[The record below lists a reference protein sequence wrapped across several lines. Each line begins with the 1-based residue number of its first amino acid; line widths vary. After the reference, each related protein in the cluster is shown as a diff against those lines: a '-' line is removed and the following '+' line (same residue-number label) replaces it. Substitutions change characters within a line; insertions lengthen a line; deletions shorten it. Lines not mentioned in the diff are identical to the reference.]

1 MPEVSASEDFYR
13 DSEGCMD
20 VQLQELIDK
29 IKKDGVASA
38 EASAAEILA
47 DAEKKAR
54 TIVSDAEQKAESI
67 IKNAKVET
75 ERMEKAGED
84 AIAQAGRNM
93 ILSFRDSLTAELD
106 RIIKTE
112 TEKAY
117 SKDMLSKLIPE
128 TVKAWTKHTDANELS
143 VLLSEKDLKELESAL
158 TFALKDEIAKGLVL
172 KSDKTL
178 AAGFRIGIKE
188 GRAFYDYSSDSLAEL
203 FAAYVNPRTAAILK
217 GAVQGTN
224 A

>member
-1 MPEVSASEDFYR
+1 
-13 DSEGCMD
+13 MD

-38 EASAAEILA
+38 EAAAQEILS

-54 TIVSDAEQKAESI
+54 ALVSDAEAKADGI
-67 IKNAKVET
+67 IKNAKAET
-75 ERMEKAGED
+75 ERMEKASED

-106 RIIKTE
+106 RSIRTE
-112 TEKAY
+112 TAKAY
-117 SKDMLSKLIPE
+117 SKELLANLIPE
-128 TVKAWTKHTDANELS
+128 TVKAWTKHADAEELS

-158 TFALKDEIAKGLVL
+158 TSALKDEIAKGLVL

-178 AAGFRIGIKE
+178 AGGFRIGVKD

-217 GAVQGTN
+217 GAVQGIN
-224 A
+224 E

>member
-1 MPEVSASEDFYR
+1 
-13 DSEGCMD
+13 MD

-54 TIVSDAEQKAESI
+54 AVVSDAEQKAEGI
-67 IKNAKVET
+67 IKNAKAET
-75 ERMEKAGED
+75 ERMEKASED

-93 ILSFRDSLTAELD
+93 ILSFRDSLIAELD

-112 TEKAY
+112 TAKAY
-117 SKDMLSKLIPE
+117 SKEP
-128 TVKAWTKHTDANELS
+128 DAEELS

-158 TFALKDEIAKGLVL
+158 TSALKDEIAKGLVL

-178 AAGFRIGIKE
+178 AAGFRIGVKD

-224 A
+224 E

>member
-1 MPEVSASEDFYR
+1 
-13 DSEGCMD
+13 MD

-54 TIVSDAEQKAESI
+54 AVVSDAEQKADGI
-67 IKNAKVET
+67 IKNAKAET
-75 ERMEKAGED
+75 ERMEKASED

-93 ILSFRDSLTAELD
+93 ILLFRDSLIAELD

-112 TEKAY
+112 TAKAY
-117 SKDMLSKLIPE
+117 SKELLANLIPE
-128 TVKAWTKHTDANELS
+128 TVKAWTKHADAEELS

-158 TFALKDEIAKGLVL
+158 TSALKDEIAKGLVL

-178 AAGFRIGIKE
+178 AAGFRIGVKD

-224 A
+224 E